1 MKAFHGAA
9 LALVLALTACGD
21 DGGAG
26 NASAN
31 MAAPPQLT
39 QVEAPNG
46 DWTQIVQQTPEGGYR
61 MGNPNAPV
69 KLVEYASLGCHVC
82 QEFSEQ
88 GSEELT
94 NQYVKSG
101 QVSWEFRPF
110 LIFPTDPAMTMLL
123 QCQGPQAFF
132 RSSEQLYAQQS
143 ALMDKVRA
151 LPPAELQRIQA
162 LPPEQQSAAMVRA
175 AGLDQFFRQ
184 RGMPEARVNS
194 CLADQGAIEKLVA
207 VTNDAVTNRGV
218 TGTPTFFINDKV
230 VPQTSNWATLEPAL
244 REAIGG

>member
-9 LALVLALTACGD
+9 LAIALAALAGCGD
-21 DGGAG
+21 GDST
-26 NASAN
+26 NAAAN

-46 DWTQIVQQTPEGGYR
+46 DWTAMVQQTPEGGYR

-82 QEFSEQ
+82 QEFSAQ
-88 GSEELT
+88 GSGELT
-94 NQYVKSG
+94 NEYVKSG

-132 RSSEQLYAQQS
+132 RSSEQLYAQQGELMGKVQ
-143 ALMDKVRA
+143 ALGQ
-151 LPPAELQRIQA
+151 PELQRIQGLA
-162 LPPEQQSAAMVRA
+162 PEQQSSALVRA
-175 AGLDQFFRQ
+175 AGLDAFFKQ
-184 RGMPEARVNS
+184 RGMPESRINS
-194 CLADQGAIEKLVA
+194 CLADRQAIEKLVA
-207 VTNDAVTNRGV
+207 ITNDAVTNKNV
-218 TGTPTFFINDKV
+218 TGTPTFFINDEV
-230 VPQTSNWATLEPAL
+230 VPQTSNWATLEPAI